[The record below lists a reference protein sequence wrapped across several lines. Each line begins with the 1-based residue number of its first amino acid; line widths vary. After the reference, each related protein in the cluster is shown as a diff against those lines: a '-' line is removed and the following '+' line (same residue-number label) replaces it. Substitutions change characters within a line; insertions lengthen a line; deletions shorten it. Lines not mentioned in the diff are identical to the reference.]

1 MKIASM
7 ELKNKNSPYIRGFEL
22 LLIHG
27 DKTILR
33 DFETITILLWTTA
46 EIFSHHKS
54 KQYFCRCFFNLD
66 A

>member
-22 LLIHG
+22 LLINE
-27 DKTILR
+27 DKAILR
-33 DFETITILLWTTA
+33 DFETINILLCTTA
-46 EIFSHHKS
+46 EIFSHNKS
-54 KQYFCRCFFNLD
+54 KQYFCHCFFNLD